1 MTNNRSTTYR
11 SNCTLKMATI
21 TSMERI
27 NTKFI
32 SVIIPT
38 LNEEI
43 NVGRLVKFLY
53 RYGWRYVLDVIV
65 VDGGSTDNTVQ
76 VAEAAGAVVV
86 TSPKGRALQ
95 MNAGAARAAGEV
107 LYFVHADTHVVE
119 SFAEDIFEAIQEDYQ
134 AGGYRF
140 RFDSDRWV
148 LKINSYFTRFDTLF
162 VRGGDQTLFVTRA
175 LFRSLGGFDERY
187 VIMEEYDF
195 LRRMWKSQ
203 RNLFKLIPKEV
214 VVSARKYET
223 NSWLSV
229 QLANLVAVLQF
240 KMGRNPQSIAHLYK
254 KMLNYR

>member
-1 MTNNRSTTYR
+1 M
-11 SNCTLKMATI
+11 
-21 TSMERI
+21 
-27 NTKFI
+27 NTRFI
-32 SVIIPT
+32 SVIVPT
-38 LNEEI
+38 LNEEKNVHDVI
-43 NVGRLVKFLY
+43 NRLQK
-53 RYGWRYVLDVIV
+53 YGDCYVLEIII
-65 VDGGSTDNTVQ
+65 VDGGSTDNTAQ

-107 LYFVHADTHVVE
+107 LYFVHADTQVVE
-119 SFAEDIFEAIQEDYQ
+119 SFAEDIFEAIQEGYQ

-140 RFDSDRWV
+140 RFDSDRWL
-148 LKINSYFTRFDTLF
+148 LKINSYFTRFDSLF

-229 QLANLVAVLQF
+229 QLANLVAVLLF
-240 KMGRNPQSIAHLYK
+240 KMGRSPQYIAHLYK

>member
-1 MTNNRSTTYR
+1 M
-11 SNCTLKMATI
+11 
-21 TSMERI
+21 
-27 NTKFI
+27 NTRFI
-32 SVIIPT
+32 SVIVPT
-38 LNEEI
+38 LNEEKNVHDVI
-43 NVGRLVKFLY
+43 NRLQK
-53 RYGWRYVLDVIV
+53 YGDCYVLEIII
-65 VDGGSTDNTVQ
+65 VDGGSTDNTAQ

-107 LYFVHADTHVVE
+107 LYFVHADTQVVE
-119 SFAEDIFEAIQEDYQ
+119 SFAEDIFEAIQEGYQ

-140 RFDSDRWV
+140 RFDSDRWL
-148 LKINSYFTRFDTLF
+148 LKINSYFTRFDSLF

-229 QLANLVAVLQF
+229 QLANLVAVLLF
-240 KMGRNPQSIAHLYK
+240 KMGRSPQYIAHLYK
-254 KMLNYR
+254 KMLNNR

>member
-1 MTNNRSTTYR
+1 
-11 SNCTLKMATI
+11 MATI
-21 TSMERI
+21 TSMERM

-38 LNEEI
+38 LNEET

-53 RYGWRYVLDVIV
+53 KYGRRYVLDVIV
-65 VDGGSTDNTVQ
+65 VDGGSADNTVQ
-76 VAEAAGAVVV
+76 VAEAAGAVLV
-86 TSPKGRALQ
+86 TSPKGRAQQ

-107 LYFVHADTHVVE
+107 LYFVHADTQVAE
-119 SFAEDIFEAIQEDYQ
+119 SFADDIAQAVQEGYQ

-140 RFDSDRWV
+140 RFDSDRW
-148 LKINSYFTRFDTLF
+148 LLRINSYCTRFDALF
-162 VRGGDQTLFVTRA
+162 VRGGDQTLFVTSA
-175 LFRSLGGFDERY
+175 LFNSLGGFDERY

-195 LRRMWKSQ
+195 LRKMWKSH
-203 RNLFKLIPKEV
+203 RKLFKLIPKEV

-240 KMGRNPQSIAHLYK
+240 KMGRNPQYIAHLYK
-254 KMLNYR
+254 KMLNNR

>member
-1 MTNNRSTTYR
+1 M
-11 SNCTLKMATI
+11 
-21 TSMERI
+21 
-27 NTKFI
+27 NTRFI
-32 SVIIPT
+32 SVIVPT
-38 LNEEI
+38 LNEEKNVHDVI
-43 NVGRLVKFLY
+43 NRLQK
-53 RYGWRYVLDVIV
+53 YGDCYVLEIII
-65 VDGGSTDNTVQ
+65 VDGGSTDNTAQ

-107 LYFVHADTHVVE
+107 LYFVHADTQVAE
-119 SFAEDIFEAIQEDYQ
+119 SFAKDIFQAIQEGYQ

-148 LKINSYFTRFDTLF
+148 LKINSYFTRFDSLF

-229 QLANLVAVLQF
+229 QLANLVAVLLF
-240 KMGRNPQSIAHLYK
+240 KMGRSPQYIAHLYK

>member
-1 MTNNRSTTYR
+1 M
-11 SNCTLKMATI
+11 
-21 TSMERI
+21 
-27 NTKFI
+27 NTRFI
-32 SVIIPT
+32 SVIVPT
-38 LNEEI
+38 LNEEKNVHDVI
-43 NVGRLVKFLY
+43 NRLQQ
-53 RYGWRYVLDVIV
+53 YGDCYVLEIII
-65 VDGGSTDNTVQ
+65 VDGGSTDNTAQ

-107 LYFVHADTHVVE
+107 LYFVHADTQVVE
-119 SFAEDIFEAIQEDYQ
+119 SFAEDIFEAIQEGYQ

-140 RFDSDRWV
+140 RFDSDRWL
-148 LKINSYFTRFDTLF
+148 LKINSYFTRFDSLF

-175 LFRSLGGFDERY
+175 LFRSLGGFDEQY

-229 QLANLVAVLQF
+229 QLANLVAVLLF
-240 KMGRNPQSIAHLYK
+240 KMGRSPQYIAHLYK